1 MKNLN
6 QWLDYQ
12 LTLNNKEIDLSLDRL
27 IEVKE
32 RLNFTQPDIKIF
44 LVAGTNGK
52 GTTCHLIQELLINK
66 GLNVG
71 TYTSP
76 HLIDYNERVKF
87 NDQNI
92 DDSSLIESFE
102 VIEKL
107 RNDIPL
113 TYFEYGTL
121 GAFIALSSKPCDAWV
136 IEVGLGGRL
145 DATNILNPSVAVI
158 TSISMDHQDW
168 LGDDIESI
176 AREKAGIIKGGA
188 PCVSSAKNVSA
199 VIRDFANKHNACLYE
214 INDDYSILKSKE
226 GYIWDFNNIQI
237 YQDISIPNHWGEGEI
252 TNLSTSLA
260 AIHVSEKSLLPS
272 IEELNL
278 IISEFSLP
286 GRFHIINEEIPW
298 ILDVAHNYESAVN
311 FLQRLDSHEI
321 SGDILMIFGMMR
333 DKDIE
338 NYIKILKNRVKDWI
352 ATGLDSSRASS
363 AAEISEFLN
372 GENISNVIKAN
383 NPAEAIDEAKKVSH
397 NYDAVIVSGSFELV
411 GPALHC
417 LQEKS

>member
-6 QWLDYQ
+6 QWLDFQ

-27 IEVKE
+27 LEVKE

-87 NDQNI
+87 NNQNI
-92 DDSSLIESFE
+92 GDSSLIESFE
-102 VIEKL
+102 VIEKA
-107 RNDIPL
+107 RGGIPL

-176 AREKAGIIKGGA
+176 AREKAGIIKDGVT
-188 PCVSSAKNVSA
+188 CVSSAKNVS
-199 VIRDFANKHNACLYE
+199 VVVRDFANKHNACLYE
-214 INDDYSILKSKE
+214 INDDYSILKSEE
-226 GYIWDFNNIQI
+226 GYVWDFNDIQI
-237 YQDISIPNHWGEGEI
+237 YKDISIPKHWGRGEI

-260 AIHVSEKSLLPS
+260 AIHVSEKRLLPS

-278 IISEFSLP
+278 ITSEFSLP

-298 ILDVAHNYESAVN
+298 ILDVAHNHESAVN
-311 FLQRLDSHEI
+311 FMQRLDAHEI

-338 NYIKILKNRVKDWI
+338 NYIKTFKNRVKDWI
-352 ATGLDSSRASS
+352 VTGLDSSRASS
-363 AAEISEFLN
+363 AAEISEILN
-372 GENISNVIKAN
+372 GENISNVIKAY
-383 NPAEAIDEAKKVSH
+383 NPVEAITEAKKISH
-397 NYDAVIVSGSFELV
+397 NYDAVIIAGSFELV
-411 GPALHC
+411 GPALNC
-417 LQEKS
+417 LQGKS